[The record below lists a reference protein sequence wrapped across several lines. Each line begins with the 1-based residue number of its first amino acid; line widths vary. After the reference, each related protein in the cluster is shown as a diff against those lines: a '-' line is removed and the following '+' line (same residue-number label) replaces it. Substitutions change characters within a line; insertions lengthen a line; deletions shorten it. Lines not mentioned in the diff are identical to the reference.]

1 MENGVFNQL
10 MDAFLNY
17 KGVGFVSLQYRSK
30 ESNELSK
37 CLYNIGAKFEN
48 AVKSDIDTLNDGVEY
63 VESDKYTKAD
73 WDLALAESK
82 QSLIAPNEN
91 RSNGQKN
98 AYVSL
103 NESNNGLKL
112 NYSTLEV
119 YLFAKQEN
127 KVVLEQGVYKVV
139 NSKAKTI
146 AKNVIKK
153 NFKSAKF
160 RTLILKNVA
169 GSVKVNKQI
178 INVDGV
184 DREENVAEVIVFE

>member
-1 MENGVFNQL
+1 MENGIFNQIVN
-10 MDAFLNY
+10 AFLNY

-37 CLYNIGAKFEN
+37 CLYNVGAKYQN
-48 AVKSDIDTLNDGVEY
+48 AVKSDIDTLNEGVEY
-63 VESDKYTKAD
+63 IASDKYTKAD
-73 WDLALAESK
+73 WDLALAESMK
-82 QSLIAPNEN
+82 SLVAPDKV
-91 RSNGQKN
+91 RSDGQKN

-103 NESNNGLKL
+103 NEENNSLKL
-112 NYSTLEV
+112 NYSTLDI
-119 YLFAKQEN
+119 YLFMKQES
-127 KVVLEQGVYKVV
+127 KVVLEQGVYKEV

-153 NFKSAKF
+153 NLKSAKF

-184 DREENVAEVIVFE
+184 DREEEVVEVVVFE

>member
-1 MENGVFNQL
+1 MENGIFNQL
-10 MDAFLNY
+10 TNAFLNY

-37 CLYNIGAKFEN
+37 CLYNIGAKYEN
-48 AVKSDIDTLNDGVEY
+48 AVKRDIDTLNLGVEY
-63 VESDKYTKAD
+63 VPSPLYTKAD

-82 QSLIAPNEN
+82 QSLIAPDKV
-91 RSNGQKN
+91 RSDGQKN

-103 NESNNGLKL
+103 NENNNGIKL
-112 NYSTLEV
+112 NYSTLDV
-119 YLFAKQEN
+119 YLFMKQES
-127 KVVLEQGVYKVV
+127 KVVLEQGVFKAVK
-139 NSKAKTI
+139 SKAKTI

-153 NFKSAKF
+153 NLKSAKF

-169 GSVKVNKQI
+169 GSVKVNKQV

-184 DREENVAEVIVFE
+184 DRVEDVCEVVVFD

>member
-17 KGVGFVSLQYRSK
+17 KGVGFISLQYRSK

-48 AVKSDIDTLNDGVEY
+48 AVKSDIDTLNEGVEY

-119 YLFAKQEN
+119 YLFAKQES

-153 NFKSAKF
+153 NLKSAKF

-178 INVDGV
+178 INIDGV